1 MFFLPGTDGFDVFCI
16 YLSLVNAGQE
26 AELGAAKLSL
36 ELLQKSS
43 VASGKSLNVSLCKE
57 GDY

>member
-1 MFFLPGTDGFDVFCI
+1 MFFCI
-16 YLSLVNAGQE
+16 YLRLVNAGQE

-36 ELLQKSS
+36 DLLQKSS

>member
-1 MFFLPGTDGFDVFCI
+1 MSFCI
-16 YLSLVNAGQE
+16 YWRLVNAGQE

-36 ELLQKSS
+36 DSLQNSS
-43 VASGKSLNVSLCKE
+43 VASGKSLGVSLCRE